1 MIGKSVKIGAMEEKD
16 LAEQLILEGY
26 AHLYVRDDGPNV
38 EYREHTHRAE
48 SAHIILNGEMS
59 MTMNGNTKTYRTG
72 DRCDLP
78 AGIVHSAR
86 TGPQGCRYLIAER

>member
-1 MIGKSVKIGAMEEKD
+1 
-16 LAEQLILEGY
+16 
-26 AHLYVRDDGPNV
+26 
-38 EYREHTHRAE
+38 
-48 SAHIILNGEMS
+48 
-59 MTMNGNTKTYRTG
+59 MTMNGKTKTYRTG

>member
-1 MIGKSVKIGAMEEKD
+1 MIEKSVKIGAMEEKD

-59 MTMNGNTKTYRTG
+59 MTMNGKTKTYRTG